1 MFCPKCGN
9 KIADDSVFCPYCG
22 QKMSAA
28 ERRRNTK
35 EQDPEETEYRYYQ
48 EDRNRKGRD
57 SEEDAAETYQEQSYR
72 ENSYQED
79 TERESSGY
87 EQEDFDREYSEQ
99 GQPRRQSSDRDGFDQ
114 SSFGRNDYDQRN
126 FYEQRKSY
134 EEDAEDFLQHD
145 QYKRAK
151 AAGEKRKR
159 RLAVGLILLVAVV
172 FAAVGGLYLYR
183 NSHPSG
189 SGSSGSQTASAGAAA
204 GQNSGAQTDK
214 EEDKDADADSKGT
227 SEAKRDDSTGTQ
239 EDTDS
244 QTQNADTD
252 NNTQISD
259 ADNNGTQTSDTDTN
273 TTVISPS
280 LMVVGKAPSL
290 SGYTKVG
297 VSSANAS
304 STIRQS
310 TTNNDAMLM
319 FDSSDKTSWQE
330 GVSGYGEGETVDIY
344 FDGTYELHYIAFKLG
359 NWRNDKYYYG
369 NAKPKTITLDFGTA
383 TAQVTFPDTDR
394 TTQYVELSTPVST
407 DHMQLRIDAVYP
419 GTKWADTCINE
430 IILYGIASSGR
441 TGTAGTDTSVPGVTK
456 GDEPETV
463 FDEPF
468 TVYANVHD
476 YLSVWDTSTR
486 HAELTRVKPNTEF
499 TVYGQTNE
507 LYYVKIVSTGEY
519 GWVNSAYTKKAS
531 GSSGNSAGTAGSS
544 QNGSQQNQGTG
555 TAVTSD
561 SSGQSSGSIGTASD
575 RPAAAAQIGEI
586 DGKTYII
593 SDYVFSSGL
602 TPLPFSPAEF
612 DYVCSFVSYDGRVYY
627 SCKSDGT
634 DGYGMAIYS
643 CKSDG
648 SDQQLIKRFS
658 EVPEN
663 GFDLNQFAIEEGILY
678 YQDRLTGEGTTYA
691 YDLSSGTEAEVTS
704 VPQAVREYL
713 EESVLYTEDGIFYKD
728 SDGIIYQVDEKGNE
742 QEIASTAS
750 YCQVAG
756 VSEGKLYY
764 TDYGNN
770 DGILYSYDIS
780 SGDSEKLA
788 EHATAGGGDPYF
800 NW

>member
-9 KIADDSVFCPYCG
+9 KIADGSVFCPYCG
-22 QKMSAA
+22 QRMSTA
-28 ERRRNTK
+28 ERKENTK
-35 EQDPEETEYRYYQ
+35 EQVPEETEYRYYQ
-48 EDRNRKGRD
+48 EDQNRKGRD
-57 SEEDAAETYQEQSYR
+57 AEEDAAETYQEEAYR

-79 TERESSGY
+79 AAGESSGY
-87 EQEDFDREYSEQ
+87 EQGDFDWEYSEQ
-99 GQPRRQSSDRDGFDQ
+99 EQSRRRSTDRDGFEQ
-114 SSFGRNDYDQRN
+114 NSFGYNDHDQRDS
-126 FYEQRKSY
+126 FGQKKSY

-151 AAGEKRKR
+151 AAGEKRMR
-159 RLAVGLILLVAVV
+159 RLAVGLILLASVV
-172 FAAVGGLYLYR
+172 FATVGGLYLYR

-189 SGSSGSQTASAGAAA
+189 SGSSGSQTVGEGAAA
-204 GQNSGAQTDK
+204 GQNSGAETEEK
-214 EEDKDADADSKGT
+214 EEDKDADSDPQES
-227 SEAKRDDSTGTQ
+227 SETKKDDSTGTQ
-239 EDTDS
+239 EDTDT
-244 QTQNADTD
+244 QTQPADTD
-252 NNTQISD
+252 NDTQISD
-259 ADNNGTQTSDTDTN
+259 ADTN
-273 TTVISPS
+273 TTVKSPTLTVAENS
-280 LMVVGKAPSL
+280 PSL

-310 TTNNDAMLM
+310 TTSNDAMLM
-319 FDSSDKTSWQE
+319 FDGSDKTSWQE

-394 TTQYVELSTPVST
+394 ITQYVELSTPVST

-430 IILYGIASSGR
+430 IIPYGIASSGG
-441 TGTAGTDTSVPGVTK
+441 TETAGADTESVPGVTQ
-456 GDEPETV
+456 GDEPATV
-463 FDEPF
+463 FDKPF

-507 LYYVKIVSTGEY
+507 LYYVKIVPTGEY

-531 GSSGNSAGTAGSS
+531 GSSGNSASTAGSS
-544 QNGSQQNQGTG
+544 HNGSQQNQGTG

-643 CKSDG
+643 CKPDG

-663 GFDLNQFAIEEGILY
+663 GFDLNQFAIEDGVLY
-678 YQDRLTGEGTTYA
+678 YQDRLTGADTVYA
-691 YDLSSGTEAEVTS
+691 YDLSSGTETKVTD

-713 EESVLYTEDGIFYKD
+713 EENVLYTEDGTFYKD
-728 SDGIIYQVDEKGNE
+728 SDGIICQVDEKGNE
-742 QEIASTAS
+742 QEIASTTS

-756 VSEGKLYY
+756 VSGGKLYY

-780 SGDSEKLA
+780 SGEVEKLA